1 MLDIIEKGIAL
12 LPVLAA
18 LNVVLGGVGALADAI
33 AKAQGKE
40 GQSKLGV
47 VLVKV
52 CEVVKKV
59 VDLLTA
65 NLPHK

>member
-1 MLDIIEKGIAL
+1 MLDLIEKGLQL

-18 LNVVLGGVGALADAI
+18 LNVLLSAVGSLADAI

-40 GQSKLGV
+40 GQSKVGA

-59 VDLLTA
+59 VDLMTA